1 MVSVAAWLRSTS
13 WYQRRLSMSG
23 RVVHFEI
30 PADDLNRA
38 RAFYES
44 AFGWNLMSVPEMEY
58 TMVNTTPSDD
68 QGRPTEP
75 GSINGGM
82 FLRQDPLTTPVV
94 TIDVDDIDK
103 AMETV
108 GSLGGSTGRP
118 RQAVGDMGFAAYFK
132 DSEGNLIG
140 LWQNA

>member
-1 MVSVAAWLRSTS
+1 
-13 WYQRRLSMSG
+13 MSG

-30 PADDLNRA
+30 PADDLDRA
-38 RAFYES
+38 REFYQS
-44 AFGWNLMSVPEMEY
+44 AFGWNLMPIPEMGY
-58 TMVNTTPSDD
+58 TMASTTPSDD

-82 FLRQDPLTTPVV
+82 FQREDPLITPVITV
-94 TIDVDDIDK
+94 DVDDIDK
-103 AMETV
+103 ALETV
-108 GSLGGSTGRP
+108 SSLGGSMVRP
-118 RQAVGDMGFAAYFK
+118 RQAVADMSFAAYVK

>member
-1 MVSVAAWLRSTS
+1 
-13 WYQRRLSMSG
+13 MSG

-38 RAFYES
+38 SEFYQS
-44 AFGWNLMSVPEMEY
+44 AFGWNLMPIPEMDY
-58 TMVNTTPSDD
+58 TMANTTPSDD

-82 FLRQDPLTTPVV
+82 FQRQDPLTTPVITV
-94 TIDVDDIDK
+94 DVDDIDK

-108 GSLGGSTGRP
+108 SSLGGSMVRP
-118 RQAVGDMGFAAYFK
+118 RQAVADMGFAAYVK
-132 DSEGNLIG
+132 DTEGNLIG

>member
-1 MVSVAAWLRSTS
+1 
-13 WYQRRLSMSG
+13 MSG

-30 PADDLNRA
+30 PADDLDRA
-38 RAFYES
+38 REFYQS
-44 AFGWNLMSVPEMEY
+44 AFGWNLASFPEMEY
-58 TMVNTTPSDD
+58 TTAKTTPSDD

-82 FLRQDPLTTPVV
+82 FQREDPLTTPVITV
-94 TIDVDDIDK
+94 DVDDIDK
-103 AMETV
+103 ALETV
-108 GSLGGSTGRP
+108 SSLGGSMVRP
-118 RQAVGDMGFAAYFK
+118 RQAVADMGFAAYFK